1 MLKNR
6 KLASPSPVWA
16 RVKQCAESQAAATSS
31 ALYVRSPSGLAF
43 FVSLLQALKGQHQC
57 VSQAGY
63 FIQWL

>member
-6 KLASPSPVWA
+6 KLASPSPHT
-16 RVKQCAESQAAATSS
+16 ESGSVQNHRQQTTSY

-63 FIQWL
+63 SIQWL